1 MTYSFKFPDDGRSIS
16 RNVASLNLL
25 IHDTINL
32 LYYEQRTEKKEKNYV
47 QEKIKFNFG
56 IRIISD
62 SSVRIFLSNLI

>member
-32 LYYEQRTEKKEKNYV
+32 LYEQRTEKKKKLRTRKN
-47 QEKIKFNFG
+47 QI
-56 IRIISD
+56 
-62 SSVRIFLSNLI
+62 

>member
-32 LYYEQRTEKKEKNYV
+32 LYYEQRTEKKK
-47 QEKIKFNFG
+47 KITYKKK
-56 IRIISD
+56 
-62 SSVRIFLSNLI
+62 SNLTLALELYLIVQSEFFCLI

>member
-32 LYYEQRTEKKEKNYV
+32 LYYEQRTEKKKNYV